1 MKNKI
6 LTTLMAFAAMMLSAR
21 AEILMYEGFPTGEG
35 GYPTTSS
42 TAINGLTV
50 TPAES
55 VAFDSSAQYWAGN
68 YVNSPGAYAGLSY
81 PAAFDSATYPSYAGA
96 ATLCATVG
104 HAPNQ
109 MRQAIRQ
116 FSSGVFKERTGKVY
130 FRMLM
135 QADETALG
143 RLTGADGIVALNH
156 YAAGLLYDRVR
167 GGLQYATESL
177 YSSLN
182 AGTSRNAIYYLAFGF
197 VKAADGSLSAA
208 LLVRG
213 ADDVRSVYPILTSV
227 VPGETYICLAEID
240 LNAGTDGK
248 EKVRAMIQPVS
259 NYNPKFLYA
268 TLGATDTIEVDIV
281 NSSCY
286 LDVLLAEEGL
296 LHTNNGVVK
305 FDEFGVA
312 TTADDLVYIQSA
324 AGSKTVM
331 VAGNPSGIGTPDPD
345 YGIVSDVEVGTTFSC
360 GDDFFKDG
368 VMHSCTGYTYETR
381 DEQGAWSE
389 PEVRTEKS
397 FVMDDSALT
406 VRITWQWAPVAY
418 RVAVTTHGSGSESV
432 TFGADPVAPLKDGE
446 GTLGGYFAA
455 GEVLSVSAVDG
466 AGADPCEF
474 LSWSGDVESNER
486 TIAVTPS
493 APLSLV
499 ANFKT
504 HWKYDS
510 EAGTL
515 SDGNWTLTCGAYQD
529 ADITVE
535 APLMITGATAGNGVL
550 DLEAINNE
558 ISGGTVRAI
567 GEAAFKSRTDLTAL
581 KLSPSVVFIG
591 KEAFINSGIA
601 NLPDFSHV
609 VEVGDN
615 AFQGCADMKGQPDFS
630 SLVTVRNQSFDSTG
644 LTGDLLLPELTL
656 ATYAS
661 FSKAAFTG
669 KIVAPKL
676 VTIPQNFAVNLK
688 VTSAEFESATS
699 VGNTAFS
706 GCSKLVSIKLSPNVK
721 TFVSACFNGC
731 SSLVEMD
738 PAPFGPS
745 VETVGY
751 RSFAGTAFTNLVFGE
766 SFVAF
771 DAHSATDETSD
782 AFNGSKVQSVDLG
795 ATSLTGL
802 RTALFRDCYQLEH
815 VVLPATVDEIGAQAF
830 GAANAVDK
838 LLVVDCAG
846 EMPTTVSDLWADN
859 PDNNGVSRPN
869 RDWKM
874 VVRVKAKHADS
885 WMADEHFVALKDIP
899 DVESKPNYER
909 IGEFKKVV
917 GAWRNMWLSV
927 ERKGFTILVM

>member
-1 MKNKI
+1 MKCK
-6 LTTLMAFAAMMLSAR
+6 LFASVLACLVTALSVR
-21 AEILMYEGFPTGEG
+21 GEILMYEGFPTGEG
-35 GYPTTSS
+35 GYPTTKSYITGQTITTENS
-42 TAINGLTV
+42 KGFA
-50 TPAES
+50 
-55 VAFDSSAQYWAGN
+55 AQTYVAGN
-68 YVNSPGAYAGLSY
+68 YLYSFGTDAGLKYPESFNSETFVSY
-81 PAAFDSATYPSYAGA
+81 DSAIGFEVNYNVKYI
-96 ATLCATVG
+96 
-104 HAPNQ
+104 
-109 MRQAIRQ
+109 RQAARQ
-116 FSSGVFKERTGKVY
+116 VASGVFGNGRSGKLY

-135 QADETALG
+135 QCDSTAWNL
-143 RLTGADGIVALNH
+143 LTSGDSMVQYNY
-156 YAAGLLYDRVR
+156 YAAGLAYDRIR
-167 GGLQYATESL
+167 GSL
-177 YSSLN
+177 ANVSETFNSPLN
-182 AGTSRNAIYYLAFGF
+182 PNAARTAIYYLAFGY
-197 VKAADGSLSAA
+197 VKNAQGNVSASLI
-208 LLVRG
+208 VRG
-213 ADDVRSVYPILTSV
+213 ADDQINIYPIVQS
-227 VPGETYICLAEID
+227 PISGETYICLAEID
-240 LNAGTDGK
+240 INAGIDGK
-248 EKVRAMIQPVS
+248 ERIRAMIQPVS
-259 NYNPKFLYA
+259 SYDPTFEYA
-268 TLGATDTIEVDIV
+268 TLGQSDFVEAEMV
-281 NSSCY
+281 NDSKY
-286 LDVLLAEEGL
+286 LDVLIPAAGFLNTAGG
-296 LHTNNGVVK
+296 TVK

-345 YGIVSDVEVGTTFSC
+345 YGTVSDVEVGTTFSC

-389 PEVRTEKS
+389 PQFVDEKTY
-397 FVMDDSALT
+397 VLDDSADT

-418 RVAVTTHGSGSESV
+418 RVAVTTYGSGSESV
-432 TFGADPVAPLKDGE
+432 TFSADPVASLKDGE
-446 GTLGGYFAA
+446 GTIGGYFAA
-455 GEVLSVSAVDG
+455 GEELSVSAVDG
-466 AGADPCEF
+466 AGTDPCEF

-493 APLSLV
+493 APLALI

-510 EAGTL
+510 ENGTL
-515 SDGNWTLTCGAYQD
+515 SDGNWMLTCGAYQD

-535 APLMITGATAGNGVL
+535 NPLVITSATAGNGVL
-550 DLEAINNE
+550 DLETINSD

-567 GEAAFKSRTDLTAL
+567 GEVAFKNRTDLTAL
-581 KLSPSVVFIG
+581 MLSPSVVYIG
-591 KEAFINSGIA
+591 KEAFLNAGIA

-615 AFQGCADMKGQPDFS
+615 AFQGCANMKGQPDFS

-644 LTGDLLLPELTL
+644 LSGDLILPKLTL

-661 FSKAAFTG
+661 FQKAAFTG

-676 VTIPQNFAVNLK
+676 ASIPQNFAVNLK
-688 VTSAEFESATS
+688 VTSAEFDSATT

-706 GCSKLVSIKLSPNVK
+706 GCSKLASIKLSPNVK

-745 VETVGY
+745 VETIGY
-751 RSFAGTAFTNLVFGE
+751 RSFAGTALANMVFGE
-766 SFVAF
+766 SFVSF
-771 DAHSATDETSD
+771 DARSATDETSD
-782 AFNGSKVQSVDLG
+782 AFSGSKVQSVDLS
-795 ATSLTGL
+795 ATSLAGL

-815 VVLPATVDEIGAQAF
+815 VVLPATVNQIDAQVF

-838 LLVVDCAG
+838 LLVVDFAG
-846 EMPTTVSDLWADN
+846 DVPATVSDLWADN

-874 VVRVKAKHADS
+874 IIRVKGSRAASWTADP
-885 WMADEHFVALKDIP
+885 HFVALKDIP
-899 DVESKPNYER
+899 DVESKPNYDR
-909 IGEFKKVV
+909 LGEFKRVV

-927 ERKGFTILVM
+927 DSKGLVITVK